1 LNQFLGDLLIAEQA
15 IREVIVD
22 WEFPKFVELFE
33 IGTQLSK
40 KKAGVASKKTYWL
53 HDY

>member
-1 LNQFLGDLLIAEQA
+1 LNQFLGDLLIVEKA
-15 IREVIVD
+15 ICEAIVD
-22 WEFPKFVELFE
+22 WEFPKIVELFA

-40 KKAGVASKKTYWL
+40 KKAGVASRKTYWL

>member
-1 LNQFLGDLLIAEQA
+1 LNQFLGDLLIVEQGICEA
-15 IREVIVD
+15 IVD
-22 WEFPKFVELFE
+22 WEFQKFVEQFE
-33 IGTQLSK
+33 IGPQLSK